1 MLRTTNAMP
10 GKEVGRQGSSLCT
23 GRIWHEQTLGFAGS
37 KAVAL
42 WRLADLGREPERL
55 DAVLA
60 GEEARLLQAL
70 RLVHQ
75 LVRPLDIAGFA
86 EAAQNHRV
94 QLGELQ
100 WNQRLCIAIC
110 ADTFSQANSTGA
122 VARPSFR
129 SAAAGLPI
137 ASELDTKSSRS
148 STNWK
153 ASPRLRPYWKLSSAI
168 CSSAPDST
176 ATCERGRK
184 GQGNVLATTKL
195 PQRY

>member
-1 MLRTTNAMP
+1 MVAGILLLLHKVADHDQTLL
-10 GKEVGRQGSSLCT
+10 VGR
-23 GRIWHEQTLGFAGS
+23 F
-37 KAVAL
+37 
-42 WRLADLGREPERL
+42 ADLGREPERL

-100 WNQRLCIAIC
+100 WNRCL
-110 ADTFSQANSTGA
+110 ANSTGA

-176 ATCERGRK
+176 ATCERDRK
-184 GQGNVLATTKL
+184 GEELLAINDAVFLYVLVK
-195 PQRY
+195 